1 MFQGSLEEV
10 KLPDVIQMMSVSAKT
25 GCFVLTRGDDEG
37 HIFMESGKIVHA
49 RCGLL
54 SGEDAIYSL
63 AIWDRGQF
71 QFRQDEIGEEKT
83 VSKPNTKILMEV
95 ARKLDEWR
103 VLSKK
108 IPSLDLIPELDSLGH
123 KKVSFNTQ
131 EWHVLSKINGVNSI
145 TRIASMTNLAAI
157 EVAKLIYG
165 LVASG
170 LVHLR
175 EEPKSNP
182 DANPLDRG
190 SQTQQPKGKR
200 SPEEE
205 KEWLSGKI
213 EKIYQYSKSVLGE
226 IAHSVI
232 QRHCANGVKSIN
244 ENKGISSVI
253 ETATQIVKASQILE
267 GSQKTKE
274 LTTGLKKIIKEP

>member
-10 KLPDVIQMMSVSAKT
+10 KLPDVIQLMSVSSKT
-25 GCFVLTRGDDEG
+25 GCFVLTRGSHEG
-37 HIFMESGKIVHA
+37 RIYMASGDIVHA
-49 RCGLL
+49 KYDQLV
-54 SGEDAIYSL
+54 GEDAIYSL
-63 AIWDRGQF
+63 AIWDTGQF
-71 QFRQDEIGEEKT
+71 QFRVEETVDEKT
-83 VSKPNTKILMEV
+83 ITKPNTKILMEV

-145 TRIASMTNLAAI
+145 TRIAGMTAMPAI

-175 EEPKSNP
+175 ETPKSKA
-182 DANPLDRG
+182 DANPLDRPAEAAAKPG
-190 SQTQQPKGKR
+190 QRT
-200 SPEEE
+200 PEEE
-205 KEWLSGKI
+205 REWLNGKI
-213 EKIYQYSKSVLGE
+213 QKVYEYSKSILGE
-226 IAHSVI
+226 LAHSVI
-232 QRHCANGVKSIN
+232 QRHCANGVKAIG
-244 ENKGISSVI
+244 EGKGIAAVI
-253 ETATQIVKASQILE
+253 EAATQIVKASQILE

-274 LTTGLKKIIKEP
+274 LTSGLKKIIKEP

>member
-1 MFQGSLEEV
+1 MFQGSLDEV
-10 KLPDVIQMMSVSAKT
+10 KLPDVIQMMSVSSKT
-25 GCFVLTRGDDEG
+25 GCFVLDQGKEKGRIFLDEG
-37 HIFMESGKIVHA
+37 AIVHA
-49 RCGLL
+49 ECGALK
-54 SGEDAIYSL
+54 GEDAIYSL
-63 AIWDRGQF
+63 AVWDQGTF
-71 QFRQDEIGEEKT
+71 QFDVNATSDQKT
-83 VSKPNTKILMEV
+83 VTKPNTKILMEV

-145 TRIASMTNLAAI
+145 NDIAAMTSMPAI

-175 EEPKSNP
+175 ETPKQSP
-182 DANPLDRG
+182 DANPLDQN
-190 SQTQQPKGKR
+190 SQKPKTGGR
-200 SPEEE
+200 TPEEE
-205 KEWLSGKI
+205 KEWLLGKI
-213 EKIYQYSKSVLGE
+213 EKIYQYSRSLLGE

-232 QRHCANGVKSIN
+232 QRHCTNGVKAIN
-244 ENKGISSVI
+244 AEKGISAVI
-253 ETATQIVKASQILE
+253 EAATQIVKASQILE

-274 LTTGLKKIIKEP
+274 LTAGLKQIIKEP